1 MKFDLKMKIILFV
14 VIVFGG
20 LFWYNSTSIPSGVVA
35 KPQENSSQQNSTQ
48 AKPVGE
54 QKAPDAPPFTLKNI
68 NGGEVSLADYK
79 GKVVFVNFWATWCP
93 PCRAEIPHFVELI
106 DKYGKDGFVIL
117 GISVDDQKDHKKI
130 PAFMKKYKINYPI
143 LLDDNKTRFDYGGI
157 RSIPTTFV
165 IDREGKVLGN
175 IVGSRSKEQFE
186 DIIKQVL

>member
-14 VIVFGG
+14 VIIFGG

-35 KPQENSSQQNSTQ
+35 KPQEKSSQQNSTQ
-48 AKPVGE
+48 TKPAGE
-54 QKAPDAPPFTLKNI
+54 QKTPDAPPFTLKNI

-106 DKYGKDGFVIL
+106 DKYGKDGFAIL
-117 GISVDDQKDHKKI
+117 GISVDDKKDHKKI